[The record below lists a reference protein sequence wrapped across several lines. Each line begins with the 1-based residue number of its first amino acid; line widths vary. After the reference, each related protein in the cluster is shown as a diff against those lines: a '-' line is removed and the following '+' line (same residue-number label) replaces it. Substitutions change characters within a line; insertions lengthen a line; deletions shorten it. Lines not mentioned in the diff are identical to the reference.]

1 MFYLFFSLSTASAVK
16 TFLHYIPTQLRI
28 LQGFTYG
35 EILTINTSSQK
46 SQPLTLFFFSSTN
59 ISTVY
64 WPKYMDRKLL
74 RAALTE
80 LDSRKEENRLHKAA
94 KKPQTSTC

>member
-46 SQPLTLFFFSSTN
+46 SQPLTLFFLAQQTYLQYIGPN
-59 ISTVY
+59 IWIGNYSEQ
-64 WPKYMDRKLL
+64 L
-74 RAALTE
+74 
-80 LDSRKEENRLHKAA
+80 
-94 KKPQTSTC
+94 